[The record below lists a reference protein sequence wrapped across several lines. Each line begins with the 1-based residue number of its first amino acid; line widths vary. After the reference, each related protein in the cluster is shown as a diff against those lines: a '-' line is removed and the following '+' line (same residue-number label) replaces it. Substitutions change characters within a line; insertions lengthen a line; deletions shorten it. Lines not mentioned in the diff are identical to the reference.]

1 MSHLSAALLTL
12 SVFFSFALI
21 HSLCATNAVK
31 GIIRGIF
38 GEAFLKAFYRL
49 FYTIFS
55 TITVLISIYIISL
68 IPDILIW
75 RASKPLRII
84 IYLIDIF
91 ALLFGALSFKK
102 IEFFEFLGISQALRY
117 IKGLPVDGD
126 IEGLRVGL
134 ITDGV
139 YGVVRHPLYL
149 SGILIFLIQPTI
161 TRNWLIVQIL
171 GAGYFIYGAFVEER
185 RLIERF
191 GNEYL
196 SYMEEVPRFIPR
208 LSKILKKL

>member
-1 MSHLSAALLTL
+1 MSHILLVL
-12 SVFFSFALI
+12 SVSLAFALI
-21 HSLCATNAVK
+21 HSLCATNAIK

-38 GEAFLKAFYRL
+38 GDTFLRAFYRL

-55 TITVLISIYIISL
+55 TISVLISIYLISL
-68 IPDILIW
+68 IPDIVIW
-75 RASKPLRII
+75 RASNPIRII
-84 IYLIDIF
+84 IYLIDIS
-91 ALLFGALSFKK
+91 ALVFGSLSFRK
-102 IEFFEFLGISQALRY
+102 IDFFEFLGISQALRY
-117 IKGLPVDGD
+117 IKGLSVDGD
-126 IEGLRVGL
+126 IEGLRVGF

-171 GAGYFIYGAFVEER
+171 GAGYFIYGAFMEER
-185 RLIERF
+185 RLIARF
-191 GNEYL
+191 GSEYL
-196 SYMEEVPRFIPR
+196 RYMEEVPRFIPR